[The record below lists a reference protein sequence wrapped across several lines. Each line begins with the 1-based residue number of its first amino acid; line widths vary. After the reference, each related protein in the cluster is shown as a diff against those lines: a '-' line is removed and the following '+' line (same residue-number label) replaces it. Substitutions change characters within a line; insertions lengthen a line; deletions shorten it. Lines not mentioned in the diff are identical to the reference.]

1 MQPFGGRG
9 LSGTGP
15 KAGGPLYLRRLVREA
30 PRFNGNAITIDSVLS
45 EFISWLDARKEN
57 QMADVAQAISAAS
70 PVGMEIEL
78 PGPVGERNVYAL
90 HPRGTILLRPATRN
104 GLLHLIGAALA
115 TGNTMVIEAD
125 DELNTLI
132 HDMPTSVRAR
142 IDTAPESI
150 SAALVEGDD
159 DAVLSALQDMA
170 ERPGAIVSVH
180 AATSAHMLSANAY
193 CPYWLI
199 EEVSTS
205 INTTAA
211 GGNASLIAMA

>member
-1 MQPFGGRG
+1 
-9 LSGTGP
+9 
-15 KAGGPLYLRRLVREA
+15 
-30 PRFNGNAITIDSVLS
+30 
-45 EFISWLDARKEN
+45 
-57 QMADVAQAISAAS
+57 MADVAQAISAAS